1 MEIGSAIQ
9 RGKWDAH
16 KREFDDHD
24 VSLLRSGKM
33 LIRGI
38 VESSRGDTAIR
49 KYRSIELR
57 HFGSI
62 IVIRPEASSKHR
74 YKIINYE
81 LRIF

>member
-1 MEIGSAIQ
+1 MKIWSAIQ
-9 RGKWDAH
+9 RGKWHIH

-38 VESSRGDTAIR
+38 VESGGRDTAIR
-49 KYRSIELR
+49 KYRSVELR

-62 IVIRPEASSKHR
+62 IVVRPEASSKHR
-74 YKIINYE
+74 
-81 LRIF
+81 